1 MLHNRVYPTQL
12 AQSTSKFYKY
22 HRRRSQIS
30 IRSTRLN
37 STLIRVLTI
46 HTAWLLKLILVTTS
60 MRLGSILTQ
69 M

>member
-1 MLHNRVYPTQL
+1 MVHYRVFPTQL

-22 HRRRSQIS
+22 HRRKFQIS

-37 STLIRVLTI
+37 STLIRLLTV

-60 MRLGSILTQ
+60 MRLGSTLTQ